1 MATVYM
7 NHGSNALRAL
17 ALSVFDRIEWRHHGI
32 GVLQGYAREG
42 RAPEVRLHIWS
53 RKLLKPGME
62 ESGDTHDHR
71 FHMLSH
77 VLCGT
82 VLHEEFFEER
92 DDERGTHRMMALTHA
107 RAAAD
112 MGYHGPVNPLPG
124 LYSVFSSRQ
133 KIVSGYSY
141 EFPAKKFHRSPLL
154 GSEAEVAVTCVE
166 KHDQGDYPAR
176 ILYPA
181 SREPVMAFG
190 HEPDST
196 LVQAIVEAAR
206 ERLEREMFDGLS

>member
-1 MATVYM
+1 MATIYL

-62 ESGDTHDHR
+62 TSGDTHDHR
-71 FHMLSH
+71 FDMLSH
-77 VLCGT
+77 VLCGA
-82 VLHEEFFEER
+82 VFHDEVFAER
-92 DDERGTHRMMALTHA
+92 DDEHGTHRMMALTHA

-112 MGYHGPVNPLPG
+112 TGYHGPVHPLPG
-124 LYSVFSSRQ
+124 RYCFFSSRQ

-141 EFPAKKFHRSPLL
+141 EFPAKKFHRSPLPE
-154 GSEAEVAVTCVE
+154 SQTEVAVTCVE
-166 KHDQGDYPAR
+166 KHNQGDYPAR

-181 SREPVMAFG
+181 THEPVMAFG
-190 HEPDST
+190 HEPDSA
-196 LVQAIVEAAR
+196 LVRAVVEVAR